1 MTLKVKG
8 NSSNHQ
14 IKTVMDI
21 TTWRNDQK
29 ETQYLTLYPVGNQ
42 NMKGYQFWEIT
53 IEPGEEITIP
63 SEHDCVIQQLDK
75 HGKMIIGGL
84 APQLT
89 NVSRKGRKLKLHPS
103 LDVEAQKRKYHMDEV
118 VKVSM
123 QKKVIEETL
132 SLMQKTSEQEEQV
145 KEEEVLQEEK

>member
-1 MTLKVKG
+1 MV
-8 NSSNHQ
+8 
-14 IKTVMDI
+14 IKTKVQSQAIKFVQSM

-29 ETQYLTLYPVGNQ
+29 ETQYLTIYPVGNA
-42 NMKGYQFWEIT
+42 NMKGYEIWDLELT
-53 IEPGEEITIP
+53 TGEEITIP
-63 SEHDCVIQQLDK
+63 SDYDCVIQQLDK